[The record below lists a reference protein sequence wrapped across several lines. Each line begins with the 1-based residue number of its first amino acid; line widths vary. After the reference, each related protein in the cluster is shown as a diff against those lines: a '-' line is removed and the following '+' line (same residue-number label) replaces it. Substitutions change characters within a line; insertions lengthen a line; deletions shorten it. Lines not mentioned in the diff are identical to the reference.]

1 MPFRQRERFERT
13 DVPRYSPY
21 RNAVAIGVLVAV
33 GVLLVV
39 LLSTL
44 WAKAQKPISVGNES
58 LSKSTQAQ
66 GQVTSPDGYTVS
78 QDSFTNV
85 LVLTVDDVNAKSPKL
100 TKAQILSLDAT
111 ARKGT
116 LVTIPLD
123 TKVNDGKADVRLQ
136 DLYSGSGASAC
147 IVPLATA
154 ANLRMTHAMLASDDV
169 WDKIESYKGAGVSA
183 LLSHGADLLYSINTD
198 MSTGDLMD
206 VAELVQSIGVNNLKR
221 MDAPASQ
228 EADGAGGNWSVLNS
242 AQLGAD
248 IGIMV
253 PAA

>member
-39 LLSTL
+39 LVSTL

-58 LSKSTQAQ
+58 LSKSIQAQ

-85 LVLTVDDVNAKSPKL
+85 LVLTVDDVNAQSPKL

-123 TKVNDGKADVRLQ
+123 AKVNDGKADVRLQ

-169 WDKIESYKGAGVSA
+169 WDKIEGYKGAGVSA

>member
-1 MPFRQRERFERT
+1 MAKAGKKRHSSLRFLLGMLF
-13 DVPRYSPY
+13 Y
-21 RNAVAIGVLVAV
+21 A
-33 GVLLVV
+33 LLVV

-58 LSKSTQAQ
+58 LSKSIQAQ

>member
-1 MPFRQRERFERT
+1 M
-13 DVPRYSPY
+13 
-21 RNAVAIGVLVAV
+21 
-33 GVLLVV
+33 
-39 LLSTL
+39 
-44 WAKAQKPISVGNES
+44 
-58 LSKSTQAQ
+58 
-66 GQVTSPDGYTVS
+66 
-78 QDSFTNV
+78 
-85 LVLTVDDVNAKSPKL
+85 
-100 TKAQILSLDAT
+100 
-111 ARKGT
+111 
-116 LVTIPLD
+116 TIPLD